1 MALTIIGHA
10 WNRKLLFNSDERYT
24 EIPMP
29 AGAFLLADLLEVPYE
44 ETYDCTTEYVQLT
57 KNGDGVSFGTRLGLS
72 GDIDEVILGDGH
84 TTVIWD
90 EGHGITA
97 EINMDTDVFWASDKC
112 LPNQDLFNRIKQNT
126 MLMLDIKTLRQSGAL
141 ISRQVSWERTATDLL
156 WQLKNSPKLSYLSGT
171 KAIFV
176 TFADEAGILL
186 RGNPA
191 EFSARLLL
199 YSGKT
204 EGQTRE
210 TSIHKDLDTW
220 PLKVASAVERWL
232 ETKDSDD
239 FLDDFSASFV
249 LLDAAH
255 LQSHGYPMIEG
266 KDRIDY
272 MWPETDTS
280 EPPDVF
286 EIPEPTD
293 RRIADPDFWCIMQS
307 FQNTR
312 LYDEAMKY
320 VETGRFSINGLPKF
334 TCGGLTTVDRR
345 EIEAF
350 QNIRNL
356 IVEYNCGDTV
366 KPLSIAVFGAPGSGK
381 SFGVKQIAKTLL
393 KNVVPLEIN
402 VSQLTNQTDLVAAF
416 HSVRDIVLESKL
428 PLVFFDEFDSSM
440 DGRPLGWLKSFLMPM
455 QDGTFTDENGVHPIG
470 KCIFVFAGG
479 TAATFDEF
487 ANPKGN
493 ALEFKNV
500 KAPDFI
506 SRLKGTINI
515 LGPNRVSSAD
525 DHGFILRRALLLR
538 SFLKN
543 NKLVGK
549 NGVAQ
554 VSEDIRRAMLLVP
567 KYAHGAR
574 SMEAILAMSRME
586 GASFEPV
593 SLPFYT
599 QMKLHVDADA
609 FIRLVL
615 KDVILHGCLEDLAQA
630 IHEDFIKIQKARKLP
645 INENVDMPW
654 AELSEGYKN
663 DNRRQAADIPR
674 KLALI
679 GCSFDFGDAPYDTVD
694 SFTQGEI
701 LTLAQDEHDRWIEQ
715 KRNDGWTYGKE
726 RKETDEIKTHPLLLP
741 FEALPQDEIQ
751 KDIDAVKNILPLLK
765 SIMLRVYR
773 IV

>member
-10 WNRKLLFNSDERYT
+10 WNRKLLFNSDNRYT
-24 EIPMP
+24 EISMP

-44 ETYDCTTEYVQLT
+44 ESYDYTTEYVQLL
-57 KNGDGVSFGTRLGLS
+57 KNGNSVSFGNRLGFS
-72 GDIDEVILGDGH
+72 DDIDEVRLGEGN
-84 TTVIWD
+84 TTVILD
-90 EGHGITA
+90 EGCNITS
-97 EINMDTDVFWASDKC
+97 EIGTGKDVFWASGKC
-112 LPNQDLFNRIKQNT
+112 LPDPDLFNSIKQNT
-126 MLMLDIKTLRQSGAL
+126 MLMLDIKVLRQSGAL

-156 WQLKNSPKLSYLSGT
+156 WQLKNNPKLSYLSGT

-191 EFSARLLL
+191 AFSARLLL

-210 TSIHKDLDTW
+210 ASIHKDVDTW
-220 PLKVASAVERWL
+220 PLKVASAVNQWL
-232 ETKDSDD
+232 EAKDSAD

-249 LLDAAH
+249 LLAAAH
-255 LQSHGYPMIEG
+255 LQAHGYPMI
-266 KDRIDY
+266 KDTDMINC

-293 RRIADPDFWCIMQS
+293 RRIADPGYWCIMQS

-320 VETGRFSINGLPKF
+320 VETGRFSINGLPTF

-356 IVEYNCGDTV
+356 IVEYNNSDNV

-402 VSQLTNQTDLVAAF
+402 VSQLTNPTDLAAAF

-455 QDGTFTDENGVHPIG
+455 QDGMFTDENGVHPIG

-479 TAATFDEF
+479 TASTFDEF
-487 ANPKGN
+487 ANPKGS

-506 SRLKGTINI
+506 SRLRGTINI
-515 LGPNRVSSAD
+515 LGPNRMRNAD
-525 DHGFILRRALLLR
+525 DHGFVLRRALLLR

-543 NKLVGK
+543 KKLVGK
-549 NGVAQ
+549 NGIAQ
-554 VSEDIRRAMLLVP
+554 VSEDIRHAMLLVP
-567 KYAHGAR
+567 KYEHGAR
-574 SMEAILAMSRME
+574 SMEAILDMSRMD

-615 KDVILHGCLEDLAQA
+615 KNVILNGYLEDLAQA
-630 IHEDFIKIQKARKLP
+630 IHEDFLKMQKLRNLP
-645 INENVDMPW
+645 VNENVNMPW
-654 AELSEGYKN
+654 AELSESYKN
-663 DNRRQAADIPR
+663 DNRCQAVDIRR
-674 KLALI
+674 KLSLI
-679 GCSFDFGDAPYDTVD
+679 GCEFDCGDTPYDNVFG
-694 SFTQGEI
+694 FTSEEQ
-701 LTLAQDEHDRWIEQ
+701 LFLAQEEHDRWMAQ
-715 KRNDGWTYGKE
+715 KRKDGWIYGPK
-726 RKETDEIKTHPLLLP
+726 RIETDEIKTHPLMLP
-741 FEALPQDEIQ
+741 FEKLPQEEVQ
-751 KDIDAVKNILPLLK
+751 KDIDAVKNILPLLR
-765 SIMLRVYR
+765 SIELRVYR